1 MDLEADIVVIG
12 GGMAG
17 LVAGIRATEEGMKT
31 VLLRKGQSAT
41 AYSSGAIDVIG
52 YLPGGTVPLGS
63 PVEGFH
69 GIASMFPFHPYG
81 LLGFTDAES
90 NTVSKTIVEKVRA
103 AVSWLKATLLGS
115 NIPLFGDIDSNLD
128 AITVLGT
135 VKPTCMIQETMWP
148 GSLMLDEEGV
158 ALFAG
163 VRGLPLFNPRMAA
176 QVFLEHQILN
186 RLPPR
191 KVGHHVLDLAPFGN
205 NYNISS
211 IEIARYLDNEDN
223 LSVLAKTL
231 KKQADRIGA
240 THIALPPVLGFN
252 RARENQL
259 ALQDLTGAHVFE
271 LLSFPP
277 SVPGLRLQRG
287 LETAFVKSGGT
298 LLVGH
303 HAKMESLKSNIVKK
317 VTAVGPRRNF
327 KISTKAVVLATGKFI
342 GGGITGTEN
351 GIRESV
357 FDLMTVSESFRIVT
371 NATPQKLTN
380 TVALSHMGHPL
391 FGSGLSV
398 DPQFRPITEEEVHAA
413 ENLYAAG
420 SVLAGYNYPAEKSG
434 LGVAMVTGYIASRN
448 AVDYVKGVSA

>member
-1 MDLEADIVVIG
+1 MNLEADVVVIG

-17 LVAGIRATEEGMKT
+17 LVAGIRAAEEGMKT

-52 YLPGGTVPLGS
+52 YLPRGTMPLGS
-63 PVEGFH
+63 AVEGLQ
-69 GIASMFPFHPYG
+69 GIASMFPLHPYG
-81 LLGFTDAES
+81 LLGFTDAEPD
-90 NTVSKTIVEKVRA
+90 TVSKTIVEKVRT
-103 AVSWLKATLLGS
+103 AVSWLKAILLSS
-115 NIPLFGDIDSNLD
+115 NIPLFGDVDSNID
-128 AITVLGT
+128 AVTVLGT

-148 GSLMLDEEGV
+148 GTLMLDTDSV

-163 VRGLPLFNPRMAA
+163 VKGLPVFNPRMAA
-176 QVFLEHQILN
+176 QVFLEHQISN

-191 KVGHHVLDLAPFGN
+191 KAGHHVLDLAPFGS

-223 LSVLAKTL
+223 LSILAKKL
-231 KKQADRIGA
+231 KKHVERIGA
-240 THIALPPVLGFN
+240 THIALPPVMGFN

-259 ALQDLTGAHVFE
+259 ALQDLTGAYAFE

-287 LETAFVKSGGT
+287 LETAFVKGGGT

-303 HAKMESLKSNIVKK
+303 HAKMDSLKSNIVKE
-317 VTAVGPRRNF
+317 VTAIGPKRKI
-327 KISTKAVVLATGKFI
+327 KISTKSVVLATGKFI
-342 GGGITGTEN
+342 GGGITGTED

-357 FDLMTVSESFRIVT
+357 FDLMTVSDSFRIAT
-371 NATPQKLTN
+371 GATPQKLTN
-380 TVALSHMGHPL
+380 TIALSHMGHPL

-398 DPQFRPITEEEVHAA
+398 DHQFRPITEAEVHAA
-413 ENLYAAG
+413 DNLYAAG

-434 LGVAMVTGYIASRN
+434 LGVAIVTGYMASRN
-448 AVDYVKGVSA
+448 AVDYVKGVST

>member
-1 MDLEADIVVIG
+1 MDLETDIVVIG

-52 YLPGGTVPLGS
+52 YLPGGTMPLAS
-63 PVEGFH
+63 PVEGLQ
-69 GIASMFPFHPYG
+69 GIASMFPLHPYG
-81 LLGFTDAES
+81 LLGFTGAKS
-90 NTVSKTIVEKVRA
+90 GTVSKTIVEKVRT
-103 AVSWLKATLLGS
+103 AVSWLKSTLSSS

-128 AITVLGT
+128 AVTVLGT

-148 GSLMLDEEGV
+148 GSLMLDEDSV

-163 VRGLPLFNPRMAA
+163 VRGFPIFNPRMAA
-176 QVFLEHQILN
+176 QVFLEHQISN

-191 KVGHHVLDLAPFGN
+191 KAGHHVLDLTPFGN

-223 LSVLAKTL
+223 LSVLAKNL
-231 KKQADRIGA
+231 KKQAERIGA
-240 THIALPPVLGFN
+240 THIALPPVLGFK

-259 ALQDLTGAHVFE
+259 ALQDLTGAYVFE

-287 LETAFVKSGGT
+287 LETAFVNGGGT

-303 HAKMESLKSNIVKK
+303 HAKSDSLKSSIVKE
-317 VTAVGPRRNF
+317 VTAVGPKRNF
-327 KISTKAVVLATGKFI
+327 KIFTNAVILATGKFI

-357 FDLMTVSESFRIVT
+357 FDLMTVDERFRIAT
-371 NATPQKLTN
+371 RTTPQKLTN
-380 TVALSHMGHPL
+380 TIALSHMGHPL

-398 DPQFRPITEEEVHAA
+398 DSQFRPITGEEVHAA

-420 SVLAGYNYPAEKSG
+420 SILAGYNYPAEKSG
-434 LGVAMVTGYIASRN
+434 LGVAIVTGYTASHN